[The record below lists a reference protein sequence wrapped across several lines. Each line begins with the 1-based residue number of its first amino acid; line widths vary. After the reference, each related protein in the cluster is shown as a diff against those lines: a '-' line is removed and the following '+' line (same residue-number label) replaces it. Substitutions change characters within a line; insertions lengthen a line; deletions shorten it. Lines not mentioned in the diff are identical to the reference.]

1 MCVPPFFPPN
11 WKSLVVV
18 VLIFLLITFL
28 LLLIKIIWS
37 FHTINKGGGGK
48 LPDAVENTGLFDPM
62 ELYTVTVLYFK
73 CTFCFCRE
81 LLSQGIVTPF
91 KLELKCWLYLEHICI
106 CCIDILSGVQP
117 LKKRKSFLIHF
128 YVVHDLTYCW
138 LIATK
143 PRWLLTSQ
151 GSALCSIRARFWC
164 SSYMQYN
171 TVIIIIIIIQFLLF
185 NNIIIL
191 IL

>member
-117 LKKRKSFLIHF
+117 LKKKKKLSNTFLCSSWL
-128 YVVHDLTYCW
+128 DLLLTYCYQTT
-138 LIATK
+138 LIIDLSRLCIVFYK
-143 PRWLLTSQ
+143 SQ
-151 GSALCSIRARFWC
+151 VLMFFIYAI
-164 SSYMQYN
+164 
-171 TVIIIIIIIQFLLF
+171 
-185 NNIIIL
+185 
-191 IL
+191 